1 MFLFVFFSLIN
12 YLSDNIENAE
22 YANVGKEDGYS
33 IRRAIR
39 PETQACNAE
48 SEQED
53 SNLNYAVLSAK
64 WESDKRPNYI
74 KNP

>member
-48 SEQED
+48 SEQEN
-53 SNLNYAVLSAK
+53 SNLIMPFLVQNEKV
-64 WESDKRPNYI
+64 I
-74 KNP
+74 KA